1 MKNQSLQQLV
11 IIALIVVVGFLGYM
25 QYGAMQREAK
35 IYETVE
41 ILQMHVDSLD
51 GLNHIQQLQ
60 IDSLKKSTLP
70 SMVDEAG
77 TNLSQGIG
85 KFLETVETQIADIRN
100 QLGQDS

>member
-1 MKNQSLQQLV
+1 MTNQSIQQYV
-11 IIALIVVVGFLGYM
+11 IIALIAAVALLGYL

-60 IDSLKKSTLP
+60 IDSIKKDSLS

-77 TNLSQGIG
+77 ANLSAGLG
-85 KFLETVETQIADIRN
+85 KLLESVETQIADIRQ
-100 QLGQDS
+100 QLRQES

>member
-1 MKNQSLQQLV
+1 MNNQSIQQLV
-11 IIALIVVVGFLGYM
+11 IIALIVAVGFLGYL

-60 IDSLKKSTLP
+60 IDSLKKNSLP
-70 SMVDEAG
+70 TMMDEASATVSEG
-77 TNLSQGIG
+77 LG
-85 KFLETVETQIADIRN
+85 KFLESVETQIADIRK
-100 QLGQDS
+100 QLGEES

>member
-1 MKNQSLQQLV
+1 MKNQTFQQVV
-11 IIALIVVVGFLGYM
+11 IIALIVAVGFLGYM

-60 IDSLKKSTLP
+60 IDSLKKNSIP
-70 SMVDEAG
+70 SMVDEASASL
-77 TNLSQGIG
+77 TEGIG
-85 KFLETVETQIADIRN
+85 KFLESVETQIADIRS
-100 QLGQDS
+100 QLSADI